1 MNIKSFFLAA
11 LLFASTFLGAQNHLD
26 YSYTLDALS
35 YSIPGY
41 ENEEFYFKAHLY
53 PVFHSHNSDSILD
66 HLNGLFEEE
75 LILPKSAQLKER
87 LVAVKIDNLMSDR
100 QVLEML
106 MARIGLLKESTEDL
120 DYLLDV
126 RTDRIDFPD
135 NRNTVF
141 NYRFKRETSANP
153 EHVTVEKN
161 FSVYDWASGVQVLA
175 GDLGDKK
182 LEKCIQDA
190 TKSIDLSSYQCE
202 DGSSADRWKDEF
214 GCATPI
220 GKFTDERISFYVSAS
235 IESCEYLNEPP
246 LVIEVLTECFEED
259 KPCNEVRTK

>member
-11 LLFASTFLGAQNHLD
+11 LLFVSTFLGAQNHLD

-53 PVFHSHNSDSILD
+53 PVFHSHSNDSILN

-106 MARIGLLKESTEDL
+106 MARIGLLNESTDDL
-120 DYLLDV
+120 DYLLNV

-153 EHVTVEKN
+153 EHVTIDKK
-161 FSVYDWASGVQVLA
+161 FTVYDWTSGVQILA

-182 LEKCIQDA
+182 LVKCIQDA
-190 TKSIDLSSYQCE
+190 TKSIEFSVENCDGETSFQRWEKEVGCETPVGKYSEDEVTFYMYSSDKPCE
-202 DGSSADRWKDEF
+202 HVNEF
-214 GCATPI
+214 PV
-220 GKFTDERISFYVSAS
+220 EV
-235 IESCEYLNEPP
+235 
-246 LVIEVLTECFEED
+246 EVLSECFKND
-259 KPCNEVRTK
+259 KPCN